1 MMAKSARVP
10 VASPFMFR
18 PFLLTLSF
26 VYLGLVSLGNQSM
39 SAASEDSPEL
49 SAARIGSVIP
59 DLRFTDIRGL
69 TRSLSEFGER
79 KAMVLT
85 FSTTTC
91 PLVKRSFP
99 KLVELESRYRTAGVQ
114 FAAVNVGANDTLR
127 DMAAQAIDFEVP
139 FPFVK
144 DYDLTCARAL
154 GITRSPEVVILDADR
169 TLRYRGRI
177 DDQIRV
183 GGTKPLAS
191 RNDLEEALK
200 QVLAGQPVTAAETPV
215 DGCLISELK
224 EEQPVSNA
232 TWSEG
237 IGDLIHQKC
246 AGCHRPGT
254 AAPFSLLTLD
264 DAKANAAMIA
274 EVVRN
279 ETMPPWYANRAHGQF
294 QNDASLTVD
303 EKRML
308 KTWIADGCPPGD
320 LAGAPEAPAAPEQE
334 WRIGQPDLIIT
345 MYEEHT
351 VPATGFVPYRYSVL
365 PYVFLNETWV
375 EAFEIK
381 PDNPAVV
388 HHCNMAY
395 ITKDGAGED
404 TFITGYVPGGQP
416 MDLGRFNNGTAYR
429 IPKAAGLGLQIHFT
443 TTGREERCRIRIGLR
458 FPRKTVKK
466 QLRHFL
472 LDPRGW
478 RIPPHDPAFRI
489 ESSHTLDRDISLLGM
504 FTHMHVRGR
513 DMTFFAESPQ
523 SAPEILLQI
532 PNYNFEWQLGY
543 EIEPGRKQLAR
554 GTVIRAVAHFD
565 NSAFNPYNP
574 DPNATVRYGPQTVD
588 EMFNGFVFFVDSHE
602 SLNFEVNPV
611 NGTRV
616 EIP

>member
-1 MMAKSARVP
+1 
-10 VASPFMFR
+10 
-18 PFLLTLSF
+18 
-26 VYLGLVSLGNQSM
+26 M